1 MSANS
6 RAPSVEAD
14 LAFMRSIVEGGG
26 RPSLTLAICYLAG
39 GLLYGLQCLFH
50 VGQAFGVLRWPDLAN
65 LAFVAAISA
74 AFLVVLVWA
83 VRRDRRDEAAGR
95 RGPLASRAMNAG
107 LSGAGMANAAIL
119 IVFGVGAVRDQDF
132 GVWLYYPA
140 MIFALQSAAWFMAW
154 NLKKKG
160 WMLATSLGGW
170 ATAVALGLLVREPQW
185 YLGVCT
191 LALFGLFAL
200 PGWIMYRD
208 ATSERA

>member
-6 RAPSVEAD
+6 RTPSAEAD

-83 VRRDRRDEAAGR
+83 VRRDRRDDAAGR

-208 ATSERA
+208 AAGARV